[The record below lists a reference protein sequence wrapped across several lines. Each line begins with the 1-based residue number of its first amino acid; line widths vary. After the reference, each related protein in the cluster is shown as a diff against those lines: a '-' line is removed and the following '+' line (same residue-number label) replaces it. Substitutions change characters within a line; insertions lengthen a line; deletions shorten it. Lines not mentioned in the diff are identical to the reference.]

1 MILTSGHYVEMHG
14 SGTPVL
20 FIHPPFMGKAV
31 FKYQLELQK
40 YCQVILYDLLGH
52 GQSRMPAKQV
62 TITSL
67 ADNVIDVLDELEI
80 EKAVLCGYS
89 SGGSIAMETELRHPD
104 RVQGVILCGGFS
116 EVSTSLLSMEFTC
129 GIKMVKAGL
138 MHVLAEI
145 LALSHRIT
153 EEDRH
158 ELYEYCL
165 LADQNTVHQLYDTG
179 KKYCCTDRLH
189 ELKAPLQ
196 LVYGAR
202 DVYIHSY
209 MDIFMKKVPHAD
221 PIFINKAPHQ
231 IPTKHYRE
239 FNHII
244 RSFVEELNGPKTIH

>member
-1 MILTSGHYVEMHG
+1 MEVHG

-40 YCQVILYDLLGH
+40 HCQVIFYDQLGH
-52 GQSRMPAKQV
+52 GQSQLPTAEV
-62 TITSL
+62 SITSF
-67 ADNVIDVLDELEI
+67 ADNVVDILDELEI

-89 SGGSIAMETELRHPD
+89 SGGSIALETELRHPG

-116 EVSTSLLSMEFTC
+116 EVTTNLLSMEFTC
-129 GIKMVKAGL
+129 GVKMVKEGL

-153 EEDRH
+153 EEDRQ

-165 LADQNTVHQLYDTG
+165 LADQDTVHQLYATG
-179 KKYCCTDRLH
+179 KAYRATDRLH
-189 ELKAPLQ
+189 LLKAPLQ
-196 LVYGAR
+196 LIYGAR

-209 MDIFMKKVPHAD
+209 MDLFMKKVPQVD
-221 PIFINKAPHQ
+221 PIFIHKAPHQ

-244 RSFVEELNGPKTIH
+244 RKFVEELD